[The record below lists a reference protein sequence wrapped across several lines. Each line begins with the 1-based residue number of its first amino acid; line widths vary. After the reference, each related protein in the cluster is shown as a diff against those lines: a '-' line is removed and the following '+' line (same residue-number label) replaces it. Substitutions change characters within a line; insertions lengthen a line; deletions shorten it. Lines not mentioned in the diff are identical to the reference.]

1 MWSTLKLAAPAAGET
16 QGPDS
21 GEKGLDAPPAS
32 VNRYAEGQV
41 EVHFPKYVHLQRQ
54 PLIKSKRHGIADYQF
69 LKIGMSRIQQEI
81 VLCGHQRAGYS

>member
-41 EVHFPKYVHLQRQ
+41 EVHFPKY
-54 PLIKSKRHGIADYQF
+54 GIYNAN
-69 LKIGMSRIQQEI
+69 R
-81 VLCGHQRAGYS
+81 